1 MDRIDELNEV
11 LSKGIDVPNEIIIAK
26 LNETKKEQEWK
37 DELLKSIYSD
47 VFSVKKDL
55 VEIWHIKNNC
65 GRLLEKIHGI
75 LEDSEYWRD

>member
-11 LSKGIDVPNEIIIAK
+11 LSKGIDVPNEIIITK
-26 LNETKKEQEWK
+26 LNEIKKEQEWK

-55 VEIWHIKNNC
+55 VEIWHIKNNYDK
-65 GRLLEKIHGI
+65 LLEKIHGV